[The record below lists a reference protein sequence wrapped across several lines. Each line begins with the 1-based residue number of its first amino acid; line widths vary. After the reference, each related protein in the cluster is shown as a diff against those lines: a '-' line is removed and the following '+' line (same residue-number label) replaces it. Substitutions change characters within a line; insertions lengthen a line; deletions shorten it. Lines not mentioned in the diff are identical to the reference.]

1 MADFYYDDRRL
12 MSMFEELEPRRRVQ
26 AMRGALRLAANEL
39 RKKAVENLRS
49 SKLNSN
55 RDVEK
60 GIRSVVWKRSLGFRV
75 TIGTKKKRAKN
86 ESKARARR
94 AIVPLWAEG
103 GTDERHTG
111 RSSFSGRG
119 RRTGKMP
126 AFRFMEATKES
137 MTDVE
142 TTVKEKIVANIEK
155 TSLKYGGKFT
165 K

>member
-26 AMRGALRLAANEL
+26 AMRGALRQAANEV
-39 RKKAVENLRS
+39 RKKAVENLRA

-111 RSSFSGRG
+111 RG
-119 RRTGKMP
+119 RRTGEMP
-126 AFRFMEATKES
+126 AFRFMEATKGS

-142 TTVKEKIVANIEK
+142 TMVKEKIVANIEK

-165 K
+165 R